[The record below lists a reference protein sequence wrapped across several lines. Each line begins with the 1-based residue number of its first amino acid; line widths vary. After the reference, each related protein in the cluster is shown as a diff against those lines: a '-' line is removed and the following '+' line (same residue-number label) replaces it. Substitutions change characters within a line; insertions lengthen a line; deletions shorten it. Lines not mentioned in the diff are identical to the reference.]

1 METLQPDFQDLVLGV
16 AACSRPAPRPWQGL
30 LLVTALATALV
41 TALGEK
47 KQVTAR
53 NILRLGGSTSTA
65 STRRTCHFPLRL
77 RRNTRWEQ
85 FVIFAVQIILASD
98 SHYQDQ
104 AVNI

>member
-65 STRRTCHFPLRL
+65 AHAGH
-77 RRNTRWEQ
+77 
-85 FVIFAVQIILASD
+85 VIFHLGSGATHGGNNL
-98 SHYQDQ
+98 
-104 AVNI
+104 